1 MTKFYSFL
9 FKYVFTYENTLAMII
24 LFMFLCLAKSLGD
37 IDRLE
42 AQAISHGFAKYDEV
56 KGNWRWVTEENM
68 QR

>member
-37 IDRLE
+37 IDGLK

-56 KGNWRWVTEENM
+56 KGNWRWVTEEDM